1 MGAKF
6 NIDDVFA
13 MAEQM
18 EKNGEEFY
26 RSMAQKTNDPQL
38 QDLLDHLADMEV
50 MHARLFA
57 RMRKDLSAREKS
69 ARIFDPDNEAA
80 QYLKSFVDGEVSF
93 EHDFRGGS
101 LIEVLESAIES
112 EKDTVIF
119 YLGIKEAVP
128 DELGKDKIDRIISE
142 EMMHIRIITQE
153 LNKLKRAAAA

>member
-1 MGAKF
+1 MGARF
-6 NIDDVFA
+6 SINDVFD

-18 EKNGEEFY
+18 EKKGEEFY
-26 RSMAQKTNDPQL
+26 RQMAQRADDPQL
-38 QDLLDHLADMEV
+38 QDTLDHLADMEV

-57 RMRKDLSAREKS
+57 KMRKDLSGRENT
-69 ARIFDPDNEAA
+69 ARIFDPHNEAA
-80 QYLKSFVDGEVSF
+80 QYLRSYIDGEVSF
-93 EHDFRGGS
+93 EHDFKGDRVAD
-101 LIEVLESAIES
+101 ILESAIES